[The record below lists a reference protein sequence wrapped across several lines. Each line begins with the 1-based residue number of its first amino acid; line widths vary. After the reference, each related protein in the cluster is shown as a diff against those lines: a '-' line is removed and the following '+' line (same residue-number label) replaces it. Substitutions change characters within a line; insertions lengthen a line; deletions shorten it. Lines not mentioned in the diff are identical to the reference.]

1 MYIDNK
7 VYKQLINSKTPE
19 ELWNNKSL
27 LSIDSN
33 IELDKDDI
41 LIRTLSLNEYNKY
54 VVNSTCDGS
63 IVKYS
68 NQVWQYKTKVFTC
81 FGTYTNFSNPAS
93 FWDTSKV
100 DGSYPRPGQ
109 DGFIGQYS
117 GNNFTMNVPVY
128 GIMLTNNTA
137 GQATYYCYPQKY
149 LLATVN
155 RAYDYVWSSK
165 YISPSVTTY
174 SANKNYT
181 NNVSVGSPSISNAM
195 AGWGGGITVTVNLQ
209 AYSSFV
215 PVFNYV
221 DNNKSDNIYY

>member
-19 ELWNNKSL
+19 EFWNNKSL
-27 LSIDSN
+27 LNIDSN
-33 IELDKDDI
+33 IELDKDDV
-41 LIRTLSLNEYNKY
+41 LVRTLSLNEYNKY
-54 VVNSTCDGS
+54 IVNGTCDGS

-68 NQVWQYKTKVFTC
+68 SQVWQYKTKLLTC
-81 FGTYTNFSNPAS
+81 YGSWNSHSNPAS
-93 FWDTSKV
+93 FWDINKV

-109 DGFIGQYS
+109 DGFIEQHGS
-117 GNNFTMNVPVY
+117 ESFTMNAPVY

-149 LLATVN
+149 LLVSTN
-155 RAYDYVWSSK
+155 YAYNYVWYSK

-181 NNVSVGSPSISNAM
+181 NNVSVGTPSINNAM
-195 AGWGGGITVTVNLQ
+195 PGWGGDITVTVNLQ

-215 PVFNYV
+215 PVFNFV
-221 DNNKSDNIYY
+221 DNNKSDNVYY